1 MPTITFD
8 FRVKQNADGTF
19 DAHVTDQDIHIKS
32 VESQGTAL
40 DEALRQLNEMWNGII
55 QTADEK
61 QLDMEGIVSNV
72 TIMSSEEAA
81 K

>member
-40 DEALRQLNEMWNGII
+40 D
-55 QTADEK
+55 
-61 QLDMEGIVSNV
+61 
-72 TIMSSEEAA
+72 
-81 K
+81 